1 MTKEIDEEK
10 IRDRAIRR
18 LQTATNL
25 AYKMIG
31 DKRIDAKTRQGWFKR
46 YTDANRALIQALRAR
61 EEKDWEKR
69 LEEIREY
76 RRKAAVNIESELVP
90 VRAPEQSKG
99 EAA

>member
-1 MTKEIDEEK
+1 MM
-10 IRDRAIRR
+10 R
-18 LQTATNL
+18 
-25 AYKMIG
+25 

-46 YTDANRALIQALRAR
+46 YTDANRAMIQALKAR

-76 RRKAAVNIESELVP
+76 RRKAAVNIESELSP
-90 VRAPEQSKG
+90 ARAPEQSKG